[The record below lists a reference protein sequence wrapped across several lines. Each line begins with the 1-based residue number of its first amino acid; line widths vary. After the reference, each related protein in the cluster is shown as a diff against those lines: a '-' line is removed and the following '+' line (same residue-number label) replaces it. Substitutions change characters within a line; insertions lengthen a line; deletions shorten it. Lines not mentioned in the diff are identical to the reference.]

1 MFAFWAVW
9 NKVIVLV
16 WKYVC
21 MFCSCKVWPSA
32 SHNNHPRIHCLGRL
46 LYQNC
51 HNLSQASVGDS
62 FFDWLKFCYHM
73 WWAAHHVDPVTP
85 HCVIWNIY
93 LPRLLFQ
100 KLQWGITASTGSVA
114 QLTICASKPSTN
126 QKTTTNESFGTG
138 EICCKVVGLYV
149 NSPAAL
155 IDDCWGHFCIAGMEG
170 GTEICYVKPNA
181 VTFLLQLSLLYRSWW
196 VGLHFINLLKDMS
209 AKLCKTLQSR
219 LYAKTLNHNP
229 TLETFSF

>member
-1 MFAFWAVW
+1 MIVFLIGWRLVSTHGELHTTSIQLLL
-9 NKVIVLV
+9 IVLFEIFI
-16 WKYVC
+16 C
-21 MFCSCKVWPSA
+21 P
-32 SHNNHPRIHCLGRL
+32 
-46 LYQNC
+46 
-51 HNLSQASVGDS
+51 
-62 FFDWLKFCYHM
+62 
-73 WWAAHHVDPVTP
+73 
-85 HCVIWNIY
+85 
-93 LPRLLFQ
+93 
-100 KLQWGITASTGSVA
+100 A

-126 QKTTTNESFGTG
+126 QKIITNGSFGTG

-155 IDDCWGHFCIAGMEG
+155 IDDCRGLFCIAGMEG
-170 GTEICYVKPNA
+170 GTEICDVKPNA

-229 TLETFSF
+229 TLETFRF